1 MKRKVILIF
10 FLTSIFYLLISH
22 SHALELSSPRF
33 RLEAE
38 PPNID
43 VSKDKLI
50 VYTIQSLQGPQALK
64 QFKAKGYLLNSQ
76 GPDKDLIFSLSPSV
90 IYFADRAKNQT
101 SKEEMALSVSRPA
114 ELDFWVSFIQ
124 EYPLK
129 SLSGETIDLA
139 YSLDSSSYRPLPNQN
154 KGHSPA
160 LVLTKSAGSSEGK
173 TKIIFKLDPQPNRP
187 EGTYETIVDFVAIP
201 NY

>member
-1 MKRKVILIF
+1 MF
-10 FLTSIFYLLISH
+10 FLLYTLYFILYTNSY
-22 SHALELSSPRF
+22 ALELTSPRF
-33 RLEAE
+33 KLEAE

-50 VYTIQSLQGPQALK
+50 VYTIQSLQGPQAFK

-76 GPDKDLIFSLSPSV
+76 GLDKELTFSLSPSV
-90 IYFADRAKNQT
+90 IYFADRVKNQT
-101 SKEEMALSVSRPA
+101 SKEEMTLSVSRPA

-129 SLSGETIDLA
+129 KLSGETLDLT
-139 YSLDSSSYRPLPNQN
+139 YSLDSSPYRPLPNQN
-154 KGHSPA
+154 KGDSPA
-160 LVLTKSAGSSEGK
+160 LVLTKSAGDSEGK
-173 TKIIFKLDPQPNRP
+173 TKVIFQLASQPNKP
-187 EGTYETIVDFVAIP
+187 EGTYETIIDFVAIP